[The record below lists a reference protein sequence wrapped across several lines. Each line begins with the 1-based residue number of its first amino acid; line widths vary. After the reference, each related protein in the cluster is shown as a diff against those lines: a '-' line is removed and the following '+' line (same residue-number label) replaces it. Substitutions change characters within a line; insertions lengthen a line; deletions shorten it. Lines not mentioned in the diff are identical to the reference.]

1 MLNRE
6 MRKEKK
12 ELEKELIFL
21 LSYYKEVS
29 ARSEKLKQYFDEQIE
44 IITEKLKE
52 IGH

>member
-6 MRKEKK
+6 LKKEKK
-12 ELEKELIFL
+12 HLKKELIFL

-29 ARSEKLKQYFDEQIE
+29 NRSEKLKEYFDEQIE